1 MCLLQEKFQELD
13 YAIVE
18 QLEGGEDDFKYISEK
33 LEEIETKLV
42 LMAAEKTKKEKEKKE
57 KEKEKPPAESKSAPP
72 ASPVSVR
79 RVRVFVCDAHL
90 IARLSVAC
98 VVCLAGHRR
107 DEVPHR
113 HRSI

>member
-42 LMAAEKTKKEKEKKE
+42 LMAAEKTK